1 MLTLQEIRVDT
12 IDVVV
17 FVVLTPVDTFC
28 AWARHY
34 ARKKVNLCAK
44 M

>member
-17 FVVLTPVDTFC
+17 FVVLTPVDTFL
-28 AWARHY
+28 REHVTMQE
-34 ARKKVNLCAK
+34 RK
-44 M
+44 